1 MIAIV
6 LLTLVILLIPFLFL
20 FFNLKKQTK
29 TRRILLIL
37 GYFICAAPMVYVVID
52 DWINHYEDAN
62 IGLGLGIFLTWG
74 LTACVYLGWCIFSVI
89 KAIRKANK

>member
-6 LLTLVILLIPFLFL
+6 FLTLVILLIPFMFL
-20 FFNLKKQTK
+20 SKNSKKQTIK
-29 TRRILLIL
+29 RKSLLFL
-37 GYFICAAPMVYVVID
+37 GYIICAASMIYVVID
-52 DWINHYEDAN
+52 DRINDYEDAN

-74 LTACVYLGWCIFSVI
+74 LTACVYLGWCIFSVM

>member
-6 LLTLVILLIPFLFL
+6 FLTLVILLIPFMFL
-20 FFNLKKQTK
+20 SKNSKKQTIK
-29 TRRILLIL
+29 RKSLLFLCYI
-37 GYFICAAPMVYVVID
+37 ICAAPMIYVVID
-52 DWINHYEDAN
+52 DRINDYEDAN

>member
-6 LLTLVILLIPFLFL
+6 LLTLVILLIPFLF
-20 FFNLKKQTK
+20 FSKNLKK
-29 TRRILLIL
+29 RRSLLFL
-37 GYFICAAPMVYVVID
+37 GYIICAAPMVYVVID
-52 DWINHYEDAN
+52 DMLNQYEDAN

-74 LTACVYLGWCIFSVI
+74 LTACIYLGWGIFSVI

>member
-6 LLTLVILLIPFLFL
+6 FLTLVILLIPFMFL
-20 FFNLKKQTK
+20 SKNSKKQTIERK
-29 TRRILLIL
+29 SLLFLCYI
-37 GYFICAAPMVYVVID
+37 ICAAPMIYVVID
-52 DWINHYEDAN
+52 DRINDYEDAN

>member
-6 LLTLVILLIPFLFL
+6 FLTLVILLIPFMFL
-20 FFNLKKQTK
+20 SKNSKKQTIERK
-29 TRRILLIL
+29 SLLFL
-37 GYFICAAPMVYVVID
+37 GYIICAAPMIYVVID
-52 DWINHYEDAN
+52 DRINDYEDAN

>member
-6 LLTLVILLIPFLFL
+6 FLTLVILLIPFMFL
-20 FFNLKKQTK
+20 SKNSKKQTIK
-29 TRRILLIL
+29 RKSLLFL
-37 GYFICAAPMVYVVID
+37 GYIICAEPMIYVVID
-52 DWINHYEDAN
+52 DRINDYEDAN

-74 LTACVYLGWCIFSVI
+74 LTACVYLGWCIFSVM